1 MLALICRMFIDAA
14 EEADPLKGWLEAHEL
29 PPTKAREAQ

>member
-1 MLALICRMFIDAA
+1 MLALICRMFIDTA

-29 PPTKAREAQ
+29 PPPQPRGAQ